1 MSKKLAIKNKLQL
14 QLFSSAHANKIK
26 TIRKKL
32 NMSQDRF
39 GKKFGVSG
47 KTVSAYENGK
57 CAPPLRVLEKISKIY
72 GTGFTA
78 IDVDMKAD
86 LINKINYV
94 KNVICE
100 LEDKLIG

>member
-1 MSKKLAIKNKLQL
+1 MHKNLNDKNS
-14 QLFSSAHANKIK
+14 LFSSAHANKIK

-47 KTVSAYENGK
+47 KTVSAYENNK
-57 CAPPLRVLEKISKIY
+57 CAPSLHVLEKISKVY
-72 GTGFTA
+72 DTGFMA
-78 IDVDMKAD
+78 IDEDKKAD

-94 KNVICE
+94 KNIIYE
-100 LEDKLIG
+100 LEDKLIR